1 MKSLTLLALLITS
14 LFLVTKHP
22 LENEITV
29 LAMNQ
34 GRSTFLRDMT
44 GKTILID
51 VGREKES
58 EKKEVWQE
66 KVSSSTAQ
74 RNVIPYLKSRG
85 VSKID
90 QLVLTT
96 SDAQQ
101 LGNLQELT
109 KAFEID
115 EVLLPEGILGQKNFI
130 EKLKTSKVK
139 VGSIKKVEN
148 LSIFGSRLEVSHLS
162 GDKSGEVSDSL
173 FLHGK
178 LLNQTFLFANN
189 INEKEL
195 SKQYPNLQ
203 VDVVITGQTASKG
216 CSDLENFNLLN
227 PKLTVLSEDKKK
239 NFKTQQQASVLEKG
253 DKTSKVHRTKEQG
266 AIRFKGWTTWQCE
279 TVQ

>member
-1 MKSLTLLALLITS
+1 MKKLTLLALLIVS

-51 VGREKES
+51 VGREKET

-74 RNVIPYLKSRG
+74 RNLIPYLKSRG

-96 SDAQQ
+96 SDVQQ
-101 LGNLQELT
+101 LGNLRELT
-109 KAFEID
+109 KAFEIGD
-115 EVLLPEGILGQKNFI
+115 ILLPEEIFKQKNFV
-130 EKLKTSKVK
+130 EELKTSKVK
-139 VGSIKKVEN
+139 VGSIKKVED
-148 LSIFGSRLEVSHLS
+148 LSIFDSRLEVSYLS
-162 GDKSGEVSDSL
+162 RDKSGENSDSL
-173 FLHGK
+173 FLHGT
-178 LLNQTFLFANN
+178 LLNQTFLFANH
-189 INEKEL
+189 IKEEEL
-195 SKQYPNLQ
+195 SKQYPNLS
-203 VDVVITGQTASKG
+203 VDVLITGQTVTKG
-216 CSDLENFNLLN
+216 QSDIENLNMLN
-227 PKLTVLSEDKKK
+227 PKLTVISEDQKKSIK
-239 NFKTQQQASVLEKG
+239 SQHRASVLEKG
-253 DKTSKVHRTKEQG
+253 EKTSKVHYTNHQG
-266 AIRFKGWTTWQCE
+266 AIRFKGWTTWRFE

>member
-1 MKSLTLLALLITS
+1 
-14 LFLVTKHP
+14 
-22 LENEITV
+22 
-29 LAMNQ
+29 MNQ

-66 KVSSSTAQ
+66 KFSSSTAQ
-74 RNVIPYLKSRG
+74 RNLIPYLKSRG

-101 LGNLQELT
+101 LGNLRELT

-115 EVLLPEGILGQKNFI
+115 KVLLPEGILEQKDFI

-139 VGSIKKVEN
+139 VGSIKKVED
-148 LSIFGSRLEVSHLS
+148 LSIFGSRLEVGYLS
-162 GDKSGEVSDSL
+162 RDKSGGNSDFL

-189 INEKEL
+189 IKEKEL

-216 CSDLENFNLLN
+216 QSDLENFNMLN
-227 PKLTVLSEDKKK
+227 PKITIISADQKK
-239 NFKTQQQASVLEKG
+239 NFKTQHQASVLEKG
-253 DKTSKVHRTKEQG
+253 DKTSKFHHTNQQG
-266 AIRFKGWTTWQCE
+266 AIRFKGWTTWNYE
-279 TVQ
+279 TIQ